1 MIYEAKPHVP
11 ASSQEEL
18 MRQLK
23 TFLAGA
29 GGTTR
34 HSVKPALCTTALH
47 LLTHLPAA
55 REAVLEYFGH
65 ILDGIVARCSPSRDN
80 QDSRQ
85 NYDEDEEYVL
95 EQLSQ
100 TLTDL
105 VSSSPASVSSAWSA
119 IVSTWSLDTLGK
131 LSSKWSNKICGK
143 DASLN
148 GQLSSWLSVNVGRVL
163 LDLCS
168 DSLSRIMVS
177 NTGPDTDQ
185 CVATLL
191 ETSVKHT
198 PHFDW
203 VMAHIGSCFP
213 GTMTSRVLSTGLK
226 DFIAG
231 SEQGVSGD
239 IVLSRHPRL
248 TCAVN
253 ILTHLTSTHIADVE
267 AAVHQ
272 LLVTS
277 LTGVRSAANIATV
290 PFLLSLASISS
301 GVRRAVTSH
310 LAPVLSPHVDKIPDL
325 VTQWNEKYFSTGSNS
340 LVTAVCQLLLSSDRG
355 GPQLLLLLLQAGSR
369 EDGVGSAAR
378 MLINTVLSDLF
389 GQVHNVSRTKV
400 DDISVFNGMS
410 QVMPQIQHKLLSPNP
425 NIVASCSSLVYLYC
439 LYKGRS
445 VSGGVIK
452 YLLCH
457 ESSDGSLTTL
467 LQLVDQL
474 EQFHTNIVKDAV
486 TMGLRDTT
494 GDKLCL
500 LTNLTTLCEQG
511 RSSWIEA
518 VESCQEQLGQ
528 LLQRQELISSILK
541 LLVLVP
547 PSKKLR
553 VRTIYKLSQAVVTV
567 ITDTV
572 TRETSAEE
580 RMARVATC
588 EAILT
593 QLCSLKCGLQITLR
607 FLLDACLNTEFCC
620 QLGGKMTTETV
631 KHKTSV
637 SLLQENYNQGTKPV
651 QPLGATVT
659 YHAGVIGAG
668 ARGSDDSTVNSKED
682 QDVNRSLV
690 AGVIT
695 RVCESRGSEGYKQLA
710 LMIVEMV
717 SPDIMYN
724 GLPWPEEDFIKVTIE
739 RDLTISRMLSRHPI
753 LWTLLSVLARS
764 RPALCYCSVIIR
776 AVLAVLISHWSG
788 HVTSSLAEHPGQLET
803 TVKVLDLMA
812 IGQYV
817 PPQLGLLPQIITI
830 LDPFQ
835 LHCILIGKNYSADT
849 SDKQLSFSS
858 RHMELHEDERARSQ
872 SVCGEC

>member
-1 MIYEAKPHVP
+1 M
-11 ASSQEEL
+11 
-18 MRQLK
+18 
-23 TFLAGA
+23 
-29 GGTTR
+29 
-34 HSVKPALCTTALH
+34 
-47 LLTHLPAA
+47 
-55 REAVLEYFGH
+55 
-65 ILDGIVARCSPSRDN
+65 
-80 QDSRQ
+80 
-85 NYDEDEEYVL
+85 
-95 EQLSQ
+95 SQ

-119 IVSTWSLDTLGK
+119 IVSAWSLDTLGK

-148 GQLSSWLSVNVGRVL
+148 GQLSSWLGVNVGRVL

-203 VMAHIGSCFP
+203 VLAHIGSCFP
-213 GTMTSRVLSTGLK
+213 ATMTSRVLSCGLK

-231 SEQGVSGD
+231 SEQGASGD
-239 IVLSRHPRL
+239 MVLGRNPRL
-248 TCAVN
+248 TCVVN

-277 LTGVRSAANIATV
+277 LTSGARSPANIATV
-290 PFLLSLASISS
+290 PFLMSLASISS

-310 LAPVLSPHVDKIPDL
+310 LASVLGPHVERIPDL
-325 VTQWNEKYFSTGSNS
+325 VTHWNDKYYSSGSNS
-340 LVTAVCQLLLSSDRG
+340 LVAAVCQLLLSSDRG

-369 EDGVGSAAR
+369 EDTIGSAAR
-378 MLINTVLSDLF
+378 MMVNTVLSDVF
-389 GQVHNVSRTKV
+389 SMVHNISRSKV
-400 DDISVFNGMS
+400 EDISVFNGMS
-410 QVMPQIQHKLLSPNP
+410 QVMPQIQQALLSPNP
-425 NIVASCSSLVYLYC
+425 NIVASCSTLAYLYC

-445 VSGGVIK
+445 VSAGVIK
-452 YLLCH
+452 YLLSH
-457 ESSDGSLTTL
+457 ETGDRGLTTL
-467 LQLVDQL
+467 QQMVDQL

-486 TMGLRDTT
+486 TMGLRDTSS
-494 GDKLCL
+494 DKVCL
-500 LTNLTTLCEQG
+500 VTNLIALCQQG

-518 VESCQEQLGQ
+518 AEVCQEQLCQ
-528 LLQRQELISSILK
+528 LLYRKELTQSTLR
-541 LLVLVP
+541 LMVLVP

-553 VRTIYKLSQAVVTV
+553 VRSIYKLSQAVVKC
-567 ITDTV
+567 IIDTLTHE
-572 TRETSAEE
+572 TRVEE
-580 RMARVATC
+580 RMRRVATC
-588 EAILT
+588 ETILS
-593 QLCSLKCGLQITLR
+593 QLCALKCGLQITLR

-637 SLLQENYNQGTKPV
+637 SLLQENYKHGTKPV

-668 ARGSDDSTVNSKED
+668 ARASVDSQVTSQEE
-682 QDVNRSLV
+682 QEVNRRLV

-695 RVCESRGSEGYKQLA
+695 RLCESRGSEGYKQLA

-739 RDLTISRMLSRHPI
+739 RDLTISRMLTRHPL
-753 LWTLLSVLARS
+753 LWSLLSVLARS

-788 HVTSSLAEHPGQLET
+788 HVTSSLSEHPSQLET
-803 TVKVLDLMA
+803 TVRVLDLMA

-817 PPQLGLLPQIITI
+817 PPQLGLVPQIIHI

-835 LHCILIGKNYSADT
+835 LHCILIGK
-849 SDKQLSFSS
+849 KL
-858 RHMELHEDERARSQ
+858 
-872 SVCGEC
+872 C